1 MVVRILLHD
10 FKKIAPSP
18 LPMLRN
24 IIKEFKITS
33 IQEAINLKQRPFSGL
48 LPLNQFD
55 YFNIFSICPFEKT
68 PEYIKTEGA
77 DVYMANRYIDRSFE
91 VSKANVK
98 IENCIIDGDVLIKFA
113 EHVTISQCIIT
124 GKVECRNV
132 QNAYFS
138 SINVNRL
145 KIYDCDFDNLHF
157 DYCKVFRFLLSNCSI
172 KNPRM
177 FNNIFFEPHIV
188 NSGLQDCDFKIDISQ
203 FDTKKVNLRT
213 IRKII
218 EDAPTNI
225 EDANKFYLTFQADEN
240 VKCTESTKDNFVN
253 QVELFLTKGHFGNDN
268 HLYGNL
274 KYQKA
279 LYSNSG
285 LKRFLIWLTG
295 ALYIPSRWII
305 FIILNTVIFTMLYC
319 TIPELKFITINNDT
333 PQSIDFW
340 TSMYYSI
347 CQIIGATREFA
358 VTYEADEDGTAL
370 NFESVSNVVSDVRAS
385 RPMAANWKEKI
396 ETHLRNKKN

>member
-1 MVVRILLHD
+1 M
-10 FKKIAPSP
+10 
-18 LPMLRN
+18 
-24 IIKEFKITS
+24 
-33 IQEAINLKQRPFSGL
+33 
-48 LPLNQFD
+48 
-55 YFNIFSICPFEKT
+55 
-68 PEYIKTEGA
+68 
-77 DVYMANRYIDRSFE
+77 
-91 VSKANVK
+91 
-98 IENCIIDGDVLIKFA
+98 
-113 EHVTISQCIIT
+113 
-124 GKVECRNV
+124 
-132 QNAYFS
+132 
-138 SINVNRL
+138 
-145 KIYDCDFDNLHF
+145 
-157 DYCKVFRFLLSNCSI
+157 
-172 KNPRM
+172 
-177 FNNIFFEPHIV
+177 
-188 NSGLQDCDFKIDISQ
+188 
-203 FDTKKVNLRT
+203 
-213 IRKII
+213 
-218 EDAPTNI
+218 
-225 EDANKFYLTFQADEN
+225 
-240 VKCTESTKDNFVN
+240 
-253 QVELFLTKGHFGNDN
+253 ELFLTKGHFGNDN

-319 TIPELKFITINNDT
+319 AIPELKFITINNDT
-333 PQSIDFW
+333 LQSIDFW